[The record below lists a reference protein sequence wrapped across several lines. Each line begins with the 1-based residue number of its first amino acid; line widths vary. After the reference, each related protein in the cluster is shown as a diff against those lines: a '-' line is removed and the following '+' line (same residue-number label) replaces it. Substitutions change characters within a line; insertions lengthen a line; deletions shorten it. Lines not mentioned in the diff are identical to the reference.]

1 MKTKNK
7 KKATTITVMLLVFA
21 MTLLTG
27 CSGNDDVNLFN
38 QKKYATDYPIEIR
51 DYAKDVYEGWDVWKR
66 QEQNLIFLQ
75 ITNRNYDKAE
85 QIDRLLFWVFDSP
98 EEAKNYYDSLYKRS
112 KEYDRDCY
120 WEEGDSWFISQEP
133 DVCDAGIV
141 WMNYQTGNI
150 IIMAEL
156 YSWSE
161 WAVYDDGTGT
171 VNEPEGTTEK
181 EFDEYNLKSYIIEN
195 APEIRSFVL
204 EKILGA

>member
-1 MKTKNK
+1 M
-7 KKATTITVMLLVFA
+7 
-21 MTLLTG
+21 
-27 CSGNDDVNLFN
+27 NLFN
-38 QKKYATDYPIEIR
+38 QKKYATDYPIEVR